1 MPKVSVVVPVY
12 NVELYL
18 NECLD
23 SIVSQT
29 LADIEIICVNDGS
42 TDGSTDILDDYA
54 ARDERIVVIH
64 QPNRGPSAARNA
76 GTAVA
81 RGDYLYF
88 FDSDDVLYLDA
99 LEGLHSRS
107 AEDRLDVLNFDAVSF
122 FENAELESKH
132 ANYSTYYC
140 RCGPYEG
147 VMTGPKLVADMC
159 SNKEYRPSV
168 LLQFIRTDY
177 YRAAGLSF
185 YEGILHED
193 NLFTFLCALQAERV
207 AHVAVPRFRRRV
219 RADSIM
225 TTGKSAANFEGF
237 FVTYLEMLRFAMTK
251 GYGETVSRAVAQLC
265 AEMYQQALK
274 VYCGLSAQERR
285 VLAPLDQTPEAI
297 LAFDLLTQDG
307 VQRLKARVAEQEL
320 KACEGRLE
328 KLRSSRTFKLS
339 QSLRK
344 IARFGR

>member
-1 MPKVSVVVPVY
+1 MSKVSVVVPVY

-18 NECLD
+18 AECLD
-23 SIVSQT
+23 SIASQT
-29 LADIEIICVNDGS
+29 LGDIEIICVNDGS
-42 TDGSTDILDDYA
+42 TDGSADILDDYA
-54 ARDERIVVIH
+54 TRDERIVVIH

-88 FDSDDVLYLDA
+88 FDSDDVLDFDA
-99 LEGLHSRS
+99 LEALYSRS
-107 AEDRLDVLNFDAVSF
+107 VEDRLDVLNFDAVSF
-122 FENAELESKH
+122 FEDAELESKH
-132 ANYSTYYC
+132 SNYGTYYR
-140 RCGPYEG
+140 RCGAYEG

-185 YEGILHED
+185 YEGIVHED

-207 AHVAVPRFRRRV
+207 AHVAMPRFRRRV

-225 TTGKSAANFEGF
+225 TTEKSAANFEGF
-237 FVTYLEMLRFAMTK
+237 FVTYLEMLRFVIPK
-251 GYGETVSRAVAQLC
+251 GYDEPVARAVAQLC

-274 VYCGLSAQERR
+274 VYCGLSAPERR
-285 VLAPLDQTPEAI
+285 ALVPPDLTPEAI
-297 LAFDLLTQDG
+297 LAFDLLAQDG
-307 VQRLKARVAEQEL
+307 IQRLKARVAEREL
-320 KACEGRLE
+320 KASEGRLQ
-328 KLRSSRTFKLS
+328 KIRSSRTFKLS
-339 QSLRK
+339 QALRK
-344 IARFGR
+344 ISRFGR